1 MGSGVQLLK
10 TINTVG
16 EFLNEITQG
25 EGGGGQ
31 RGNFVSKTAT
41 WNLF

>member
-25 EGGGGQ
+25 GKEVST
-31 RGNFVSKTAT
+31 FVSKTAT